1 MKHMKRYLVLIL
13 AIVLTLSLSGCGEE
27 TVPKEESLE
36 TLSPLSGN
44 TLEKTHEVE
53 GFKFI
58 TTYDTGSYDLS
69 RWRITDSKVINMTAK
84 VTGVPEGATVL
95 IEHVHIDMSLKS
107 TFAQLDG
114 LSQDSMDDSYH
125 GTSQDGF
132 FINEKYPYQNQFAI
146 EGYSKDLIDGWTF
159 VCGDYGSGSLA
170 QKRLTENSLVQ
181 DGNVYANKMQV
192 VYDILI
198 KYADEEYYHVESVLD
213 EFLIPV
219 TDEGENV
226 QTETETEY
234 Y

>member
-27 TVPKEESLE
+27 EVPKEESLE

-107 TFAQLDG
+107 TFAQLVVFHKTVWMIHIMEHHR
-114 LSQDSMDDSYH
+114 MDFS
-125 GTSQDGF
+125 
-132 FINEKYPYQNQFAI
+132 
-146 EGYSKDLIDGWTF
+146 
-159 VCGDYGSGSLA
+159 
-170 QKRLTENSLVQ
+170 
-181 DGNVYANKMQV
+181 
-192 VYDILI
+192 
-198 KYADEEYYHVESVLD
+198 
-213 EFLIPV
+213 
-219 TDEGENV
+219 
-226 QTETETEY
+226 
-234 Y
+234 